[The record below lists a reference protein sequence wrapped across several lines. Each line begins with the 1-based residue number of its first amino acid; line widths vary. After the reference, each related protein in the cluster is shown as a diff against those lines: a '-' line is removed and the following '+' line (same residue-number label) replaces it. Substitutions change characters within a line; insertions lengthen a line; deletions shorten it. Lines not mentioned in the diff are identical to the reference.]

1 MEAFNKSIR
10 LEPYKSGEAQ
20 TIQELLK
27 LLDGVTFLDRNAQAR
42 SGAQHA
48 NRTNITHGDSSKKLY
63 TMNFGIVKAYFRP
76 KGQDLMLSR
85 ESRQPTK
92 KPIYDLLKQLIKQHN
107 PTFRYTS
114 ILVNNDVKTEYH
126 FDKNNN
132 GNSYC
137 IGVGNFKG
145 GGIDFKIDGK
155 VKNINNHNKWL
166 HYNGKDWEHRTASYT
181 GNRYALIYYSK
192 R

>member
-92 KPIYDLLKQLIKQHN
+92 KPIYDLK
-107 PTFRYTS
+107 S
-114 ILVNNDVKTEYH
+114 
-126 FDKNNN
+126 
-132 GNSYC
+132 NS
-137 IGVGNFKG
+137 
-145 GGIDFKIDGK
+145 
-155 VKNINNHNKWL
+155 
-166 HYNGKDWEHRTASYT
+166 
-181 GNRYALIYYSK
+181 
-192 R
+192 